1 MMLATDVRSI
11 VFERLLPGA
20 AFLGMALLGIA
31 AQDASTGLEWARVF
45 ANGGFM
51 GLIGD
56 LFLIRLPRAGERAP
70 LSGALAGLAGT
81 LAPVALSVSPITE
94 NEILLATGTT
104 LTVIGLLASVVAVAS
119 LGRCFGIF
127 PEARGLVTHG
137 LYRWSRHPVYLG
149 EYIAVGGIVL
159 SSLSV
164 IANRDLPLLRR
175 VAGAARVERGASVDR
190 RIPRVQPVR
199 RSHKPH
205 RPVRLVAAG
214 VATDRSGS
222 GFVPPRT
229 LRSQSRRRGISD
241 RRPRCRLPGCSRTI
255 RSSLVTLSVASSALC
270 RHPFSDPRTCS
281 GPAFVGAEH
290 IRTDPIRLPGSPCLA
305 LLASIASAPD
315 PL

>member
-164 IANRDLPLLRR
+164 IAIAIYLCFVALQALRASNEER
-175 VAGAARVERGASVDR
+175 ALTVAFPEYSQYAARTN
-190 RIPRVQPVR
+190 RIVP
-199 RSHKPH
+199 
-205 RPVRLVAAG
+205 
-214 VATDRSGS
+214 
-222 GFVPPRT
+222 FVW
-229 LRSQSRRRGISD
+229 
-241 RRPRCRLPGCSRTI
+241 
-255 RSSLVTLSVASSALC
+255 
-270 RHPFSDPRTCS
+270 
-281 GPAFVGAEH
+281 
-290 IRTDPIRLPGSPCLA
+290 
-305 LLASIASAPD
+305 
-315 PL
+315 